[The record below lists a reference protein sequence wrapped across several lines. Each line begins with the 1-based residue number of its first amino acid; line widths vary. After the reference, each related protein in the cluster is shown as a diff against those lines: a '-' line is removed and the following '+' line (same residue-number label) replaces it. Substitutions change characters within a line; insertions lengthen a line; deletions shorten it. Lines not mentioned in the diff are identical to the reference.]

1 LCRGEKEYHRHFDK
15 PDWAEYVDLTI
26 YDKSVIDIF
35 NESIDYGRDLL
46 PEWSPQAGNI
56 EVVLL
61 ESIAMQATNVIAAAN
76 RVPGAVMET
85 LLVLYGIERDDGVK
99 ATATVAITLV
109 NTSGYVVPAGTHFA
123 YFPLGGEKSVVYV
136 LDEDISV
143 AAGGSVGTGDLT
155 AIDIGTEFNNP
166 PVGSAL
172 QILST
177 MPYLLSSIL
186 ETQPSGGSDPE
197 TDTDFFTRASTTLRS
212 YSGALTTPSQIQAW
226 VLVTFPNDVYRCFVY
241 DQRRKN
247 DRDVT
252 SSTYDTHDGYALVAV
267 AGLNATV
274 VDTSDVP
281 LSVGQIDTISDELDL
296 KTNTGLVTELV
307 NAELVDVSVNVIV
320 MPHMGYTS
328 SQVIISITDALNS
341 YLSPNEWNWADIVR
355 RTEIIALIDGV
366 EGVDYIVEL
375 VSLSSSSVNA
385 TVDVNGDVAFHLL
398 GSLPVSTGHTISVM
412 AP

>member
-1 LCRGEKEYHRHFDK
+1 MSS

-26 YDKSVIDIF
+26 YDKDVTDIF

-143 AAGGSVGTGDLT
+143 AAGGSVGAGNLT

-252 SSTYDTHDGYALVAV
+252 GSTYDTHDGYALVAV
-267 AGLNATV
+267 AALNATV
-274 VDTSDVP
+274 IDTSDVAI
-281 LSVGQIDTISDELDL
+281 SVGQIDTISDELDL

-328 SQVIISITDALNS
+328 SQIVISITEALNS